1 MILTSKL
8 LDGLQLEPYTLIL
21 DFATTVMMALLVR
34 LTLLAME
41 FVLEDSSLVL
51 LLPQPQVDLET
62 SPLLEQAVPLEK
74 ADRSAVTQ

>member
-1 MILTSKL
+1 
-8 LDGLQLEPYTLIL
+8 L

-74 ADRSAVTQ
+74 ADPSAVTP

>member
-74 ADRSAVTQ
+74 ADPSAVTP